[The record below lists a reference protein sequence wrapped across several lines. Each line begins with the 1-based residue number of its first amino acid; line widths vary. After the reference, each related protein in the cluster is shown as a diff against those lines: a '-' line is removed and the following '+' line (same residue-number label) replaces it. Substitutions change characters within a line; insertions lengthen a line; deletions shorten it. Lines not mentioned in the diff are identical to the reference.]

1 MQSLN
6 FDYFVGVHMVQH
18 KKNDPSYR
26 IAHGNTKITDLLNV
40 AIIWLTR

>member
-6 FDYFVGVHMVQH
+6 FDYFVGGHLVQH
-18 KKNDPSYR
+18 KKNYHSNR